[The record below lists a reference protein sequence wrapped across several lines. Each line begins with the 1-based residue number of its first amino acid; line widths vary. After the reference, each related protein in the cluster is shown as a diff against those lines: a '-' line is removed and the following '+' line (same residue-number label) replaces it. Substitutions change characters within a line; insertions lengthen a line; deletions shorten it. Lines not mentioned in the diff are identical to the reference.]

1 MKKITV
7 ILCFLL
13 ISAGQALAD
22 VVVTR
27 DSVKNFVNI
36 KEHADGGSESIG
48 KLKPRQHLPHVRSI
62 TGWHVV
68 EMPDGSEAFLPKRW
82 TEVVPDPVD
91 LSGNTV
97 IHFLDVG
104 TGDSA
109 IIDMGDREI
118 IIDGGDSIKVLNE
131 YVKRTGVIQDPIELV
146 VVTHG
151 DTDHWNGLRRLIG
164 FEGTEDETFSVSEY
178 WDAGYNRDCNPATSG
193 GRKNYL
199 KFVEDM
205 KAEVP
210 AAKFRRPL
218 AGTHSPASTAA
229 SPQVIT
235 LGSLP
240 GVEITVLHTDANPTQ
255 GSCSYKINNAS
266 IVLMIEI
273 EEFRFLFTG
282 DANGKTRN
290 EASPGTPGYVE
301 EKLLALEAAHPGL
314 LKADVLKVP
323 HHGSETAN
331 TQEFIDTVN
340 PDFAIISASE
350 KHHLPKSTVVARYEN
365 GQRVILR
372 TDTTRKNN
380 NDHIL
385 CVISPVSD
393 TENELECNFED
404 VLTQ

>member
-1 MKKITV
+1 M
-7 ILCFLL
+7 
-13 ISAGQALAD
+13 
-22 VVVTR
+22 
-27 DSVKNFVNI
+27 
-36 KEHADGGSESIG
+36 
-48 KLKPRQHLPHVRSI
+48 
-62 TGWHVV
+62 
-68 EMPDGSEAFLPKRW
+68 
-82 TEVVPDPVD
+82 
-91 LSGNTV
+91 
-97 IHFLDVG
+97 
-104 TGDSA
+104 
-109 IIDMGDREI
+109 
-118 IIDGGDSIKVLNE
+118 
-131 YVKRTGVIQDPIELV
+131 
-146 VVTHG
+146 
-151 DTDHWNGLRRLIG
+151 
-164 FEGTEDETFSVSEY
+164 
-178 WDAGYNRDCNPATSG
+178 
-193 GRKNYL
+193 
-199 KFVEDM
+199 
-205 KAEVP
+205 
-210 AAKFRRPL
+210 
-218 AGTHSPASTAA
+218 
-229 SPQVIT
+229 IT

-290 EASPGTPGYVE
+290 EASPGTPGHVE

-385 CVISPVSD
+385 CVISPISD